1 MEVGL
6 PAHQVVL
13 VDPAHVPYAG
23 AGQGD
28 GGITGPLGAQP
39 VLRVVPL
46 DEHRQRQ
53 ADGPY
58 RLGRDQT
65 GPPAVVVD
73 VGAAVQPGRGPQ
85 RLGREV
91 MAELALAA
99 GEGGLDPPGVDDLS
113 EGVQHASVV
122 EIERKSTRLNSS
134 HVAIS
139 YAV

>member
-73 VGAAVQPGRGPQ
+73 RSEEHTSELQSRGHLVC
-85 RLGREV
+85 RLLLDKKNK
-91 MAELALAA
+91 EL
-99 GEGGLDPPGVDDLS
+99 EKK
-113 EGVQHASVV
+113 
-122 EIERKSTRLNSS
+122 IMMN
-134 HVAIS
+134 
-139 YAV
+139 